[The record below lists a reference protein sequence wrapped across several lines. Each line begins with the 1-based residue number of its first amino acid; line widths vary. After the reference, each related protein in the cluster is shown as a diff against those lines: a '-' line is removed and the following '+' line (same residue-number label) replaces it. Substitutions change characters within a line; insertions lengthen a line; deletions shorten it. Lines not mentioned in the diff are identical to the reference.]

1 MAKMG
6 FSRGSKILDE
16 IKRPNAGQVKS
27 ERPTKRLKSL
37 LHEEISSDEDD
48 KASTHGNGVPVRNDG
63 SECGGHGFKV
73 NLDFAKRF
81 EYNKRREELH
91 KRE

>member
-6 FSRGSKILDE
+6 FSRGSNDE
-16 IKRPNAGQVKS
+16 IKRPDAGQVKS

-81 EYNKRREELH
+81 EHNKRREELH